1 MFVVVQGEVQVMRG
15 EPAPGK
21 APQAVMGEGS
31 FFGEMALVARS
42 PRLATVVAAR
52 DGLLFEI
59 DREALDALALLHPG
73 VERVVHDFYRERLLT
88 NLLAVS
94 PLFRAFS
101 PDERRRIAA
110 RFTLRSLPPGANI
123 LEQGGEG
130 AGLFCILRG
139 QCKPLHKSEDGTEIA
154 YPLLREGDVFGE
166 ISLLFDT
173 PCTATVR
180 TLTHVEVLELPAP
193 AFRELVLPHAEV
205 RAVIDRMAR
214 ERLSRTTDLLLERG
228 EVLDSWLV

>member
-1 MFVVVQGEVQVMRG
+1 MHE
-15 EPAPGK
+15 
-21 APQAVMGEGS
+21 
-31 FFGEMALVARS
+31 
-42 PRLATVVAAR
+42 
-52 DGLLFEI
+52 
-59 DREALDALALLHPG
+59 
-73 VERVVHDFYRERLLT
+73 FYRERLLS

-101 PDERRRIAA
+101 AEERRRIAA
-110 RFTLRSLPPGANI
+110 RFTLHSLPPGATI
-123 LEQGGEG
+123 LEQGS
-130 AGLFCILRG
+130 AGGGLYCILRG
-139 QCKPLHKSEDGTEIA
+139 QCKPLHKNEDGTETA
-154 YPLLREGDVFGE
+154 YPTLREGDVFGE

-180 TLTHVEVLELPAP
+180 ALTHVEVLELPAP
-193 AFRELVLPHAEV
+193 AFRELVLPHAQV